1 MKKNNGMPR
10 WRSHLI
16 YRGWSIWA
24 YCKAPTLE
32 EAKEVFRQQ
41 RAYKGREWITPASVV
56 DAGAVS
62 MDQQKENDKYA
73 KDWAKEERT
82 PDQQATFKREESE
95 YADILIRGMRDGSFH
110 VTKTVLEPHDADAV
124 DHAKHKRWEQM
135 QDDGYGEYAELER
148 REEKAVAEV
157 RRANTS
163 EGYNQLIQEFHE
175 FCRERGL
182 KPE

>member
-16 YRGWSIWA
+16 YRGWSVWS

-32 EAKEVFRQQ
+32 EAEDVFRQQ
-41 RAYKGREWITPASVV
+41 RAYKGREWITPASIV
-56 DAGAVS
+56 DADITT

-73 KDWAKEERT
+73 KDWGKEERT
-82 PDQQATFKREESE
+82 PDQQATFEAEENE
-95 YADILIRGMRDGSFH
+95 YADFLMRGMKSGTFFVS
-110 VTKTVLEPHDADAV
+110 KPELKPHDANALDR
-124 DHAKHKRWEQM
+124 AKRKRWEQM
-135 QDDGYGEYAELER
+135 KDSGHGEHAELER
-148 REEKAVAEV
+148 RESEAVAQMQH
-157 RRANTS
+157 ATTS
-163 EGYNQLIQEFHE
+163 EGYNQLIEEFHE